1 MPKFQQLLDD
11 PRFPNHIVDGSVITK
26 TDDNNNEIRFEVHS
40 SPVFFDSG
48 MIMANHIQA
57 DVYRDDEKIGSI
69 KYDSDKR
76 EKWNYKDYTEYDGQD
91 REIYQSHEPYTFDA
105 HGDEYEKTI
114 EYSIDD
120 NGNEIIQTVEHTT
133 GRDNNRDIVTTITT
147 GVDTTSVIETIT
159 DRDTNNSVTATT
171 TTTIDTDPDTN
182 EKINTTT
189 IENCDG
195 SVEIISVTDDES
207 RILITTIQDDLITKE
222 RHNQLDNGHEEIHTD
237 IYQNGKLVSSV
248 IRDFDPESEY
258 WKESRFDGEGNL
270 TGSAEFRQSD
280 ALENSAYYRYCL
292 YTALYTA
299 EYDAN
304 GNLIK
309 EIGEIPIEIED
320 SRNTM
325 SVTNEYNTDGEIIK
339 QEIQVIDNN
348 NDELRTTTFE
358 ISEDRQSY
366 TITETIESYEDED
379 VRQKIY
385 ENNQDERT
393 VTFKEN
399 DKIYATVNID
409 KETGQV
415 TYENDKGEIK
425 NYDSIESYNNDSESY
440 DDKIADF
447 GSLENVNFAVLNVVD
462 DEKNI
467 RTIETVLD
475 NDGRTSYHEIK
486 HHYIEHQNPEQGVKV
501 TIHAVSWKD
510 NDGDHNKK
518 IIETWTSDEYKRNVF
533 VDGELDESRST
544 IERYSSDIE
553 DEDEKYYFDCD
564 DINVDYYGIYDD
576 FDDFDNPAD

>member
-105 HGDEYEKTI
+105 HGDEYEKTT

-120 NGNEIIQTVEHTT
+120 NGNEIIRTVEHTT
-133 GRDNNRDIVTTITT
+133 DRDNNRDIVTTITT
-147 GVDTTSVIETIT
+147 GVDITSDTQTVT
-159 DRDTNNSVTATT
+159 DRDTNNSVTTTT

-182 EKINTTT
+182 EKIITTT
-189 IENCDG
+189 IENFDG
-195 SVEIISVTDDES
+195 SVEIISGTDDES

-222 RHNQLDNGHEEIHTD
+222 RHNQLDNGHEEIYTD

-248 IRDFDPESEY
+248 IRDFDPISEC

-270 TGSAEFRQSD
+270 TGSAECRKSD
-280 ALENSAYYRYCL
+280 AIENSAFFNGYCF
-292 YTALYTA
+292 YTA
-299 EYDAN
+299 EYDAD

-309 EIGEIPIEIED
+309 EAGHIPVED
-320 SRNTM
+320 SDSGYNTTD
-325 SVTNEYNTDGEIIK
+325 VANEYNSDGEIIK
-339 QEIQVIDNN
+339 QEIRVIDDN
-348 NDELRTTTFE
+348 NDEIRTTTFE

-366 TITETIESYEDED
+366 TITETIDFYEDED

-440 DDKIADF
+440 GDKITDF
-447 GSLENVNFAVLNVVD
+447 GSLKNVNFAVLNVVD

-486 HHYIEHQNPEQGVKV
+486 HHYIERQNPEQGVEV
-501 TIHAVSWKD
+501 TIHTVSWKD
-510 NDGDHNKK
+510 NDGDHNEK
-518 IIETWTSDEYKRNVF
+518 IIETWTSDEYKRDVL

-564 DINVDYYGIYDD
+564 DINVDCYGIYDD